1 MAKEIVGARPITS
14 FDKGISKVSWML
26 IRFLMVMT
34 PLVFFINGIDKGD
47 WLQSLLFAVS
57 VAVGLTPEMLPMI
70 VTTNLAKGA
79 VVMARRKTIVKRLN
93 AIQNFGAMDILCTDK
108 TGTLTQNK
116 IILERHLDIHG
127 HDDLRVLE
135 YAWLNSFN
143 QTGLKNSLDVAVL
156 EFALQHEVVDKLKHY
171 RKIDEI
177 PFDFVRRRMSV
188 VVRNGDNQ
196 NLLVCKGAIEEVL
209 PLCVSAH
216 DQKAEAMGGVVP
228 FTPDMRKEVRRITRK
243 LNQDGLRALAVAYK
257 WLPPEDRTYIVQDE
271 NELVLSGYIAFL
283 DPPKETAR
291 QAIAALREH
300 GVSVKII
307 TGDNE
312 VVTKKICKEVGLP
325 IEHAML
331 GKDLEKLSD
340 AQLQEAAERTTIFTK
355 MSPVQKSR
363 VIRALQRNN
372 HTVGYLGDGIN
383 DAAALKDADVGI
395 SVDTAVDIAKESA
408 DIILLE
414 KSLLVL
420 EEAVVEGRRTFA
432 NIIKYIKMTA
442 SSNFGNVFSV
452 LIASI
457 FLPFLPMLPIQLLV
471 QNLLYDIS
479 QVSIPWDDVDADFL
493 KQPRKWDASGLARFM
508 VCIGPIS
515 SIFDVVTFLVMWNVF
530 QANSVEKQS
539 LFQSGW
545 FVVGLLT
552 QTLIVHMIRTQHIPF
567 VQSRAATPV
576 ILLTATIM
584 AFGIYLP
591 FSPVGKHLGM
601 VPLPPTY
608 FIWLAG
614 ILLSYCLLTQ
624 LVKTIYIRRFGQ
636 WL

>member
-1 MAKEIVGARPITS
+1 
-14 FDKGISKVSWML
+14 
-26 IRFLMVMT
+26 
-34 PLVFFINGIDKGD
+34 
-47 WLQSLLFAVS
+47 
-57 VAVGLTPEMLPMI
+57 
-70 VTTNLAKGA
+70 
-79 VVMARRKTIVKRLN
+79 
-93 AIQNFGAMDILCTDK
+93 
-108 TGTLTQNK
+108 
-116 IILERHLDIHG
+116 
-127 HDDLRVLE
+127 VLE
-135 YAWLNSFN
+135 YAWLNSNN

-156 EFALQHEVVDKLKHY
+156 EFALQHELVDKLKHY

-177 PFDFVRRRMSV
+177 PFDFMRRRMSV
-188 VVRNGDNQ
+188 VVRDGDNR
-196 NLLVCKGAIEEVL
+196 NLLVCKGAIEELL
-209 PLCVSAH
+209 PLCVYAH
-216 DQKAEAMGGVVP
+216 DQSVEADGGVVP

-257 WLPPEDRTYIVQDE
+257 WLPPEDRAYTVQDE
-271 NELVLSGYIAFL
+271 SDLVLSGYIAFL

-291 QAIAALREH
+291 QAIAALRDH
-300 GVSVKII
+300 GVCVKII

-331 GKDLEKLSD
+331 GKELEKLSE
-340 AQLQEAAERTTIFTK
+340 AQLREEVERTTIFTK

-363 VIRALQRNN
+363 VIRALQGNN

-471 QNLLYDIS
+471 QNLLYDVS
-479 QVSIPWDDVDADFL
+479 QVSIPWDDVDADYL
-493 KQPRKWDASGLARFM
+493 KQPRKWDASGIARFM
-508 VCIGPIS
+508 VFIGPIS
-515 SIFDVVTFLVMWNVF
+515 SVFDVVTFLVMWNVF
-530 QANSVEKQS
+530 HANTVAKQS

-567 VQSRAATPV
+567 IQSRAATPV
-576 ILLTATIM
+576 IMLTASIM
-584 AFGIYLP
+584 VLGIYLP
-591 FSPVGKHLGM
+591 FSPVGEHLGM